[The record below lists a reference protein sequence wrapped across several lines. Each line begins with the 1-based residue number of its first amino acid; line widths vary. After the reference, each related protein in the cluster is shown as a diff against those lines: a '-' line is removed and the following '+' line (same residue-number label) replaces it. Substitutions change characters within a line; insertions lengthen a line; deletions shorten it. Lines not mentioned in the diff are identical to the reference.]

1 MVEKLNFISKSSAAL
16 ASNRREKI
24 TLTLIA
30 DWKQVTR
37 YLKKPTQQ
45 IQLLEKIRD
54 IPKMK
59 NYARFL
65 FTAKNGKA
73 VTALF
78 LLFPFY
84 HSICKSLLLSISD
97 T

>member
-30 DWKQVTR
+30 DRKQVTR

-45 IQLLEKIRD
+45 IQLLEKIRRYTQNEELCSLSFHR
-54 IPKMK
+54 KERK
-59 NYARFL
+59 SRYCSFSS
-65 FTAKNGKA
+65 F
-73 VTALF
+73 
-78 LLFPFY
+78 
-84 HSICKSLLLSISD
+84 SILSFHL
-97 T
+97 